1 MKKKIAPLLAV
12 VLMLVLGGCGETPPA
27 EGNGGFDG
35 PLEALVERIYEEK
48 DPGIGVGEIEIDLAD
63 AEAVQ
68 MFTGLSDASA
78 VEEVAVSE
86 ALIGSQA
93 YSLVL
98 VRVADVKDA
107 RSVAEAMRD
116 GIDPWKWICV
126 GADDVQVVASGD
138 VVMLIMVSSEL
149 SDSVTSKEIVEAFET
164 VTGGALDIAL

>member
-12 VLMLVLGGCGETPPA
+12 ILLLILGGCGGTPSV
-27 EGNGGFDG
+27 EGSKGFDG
-35 PLEALVERIYEEK
+35 PLEVLIERIYEEK
-48 DPGIGVGEIEIDLAD
+48 DPGIGVGEIVIDLAD
-63 AEAVQ
+63 AEAVR

-78 VEEVAVSE
+78 IEEVAVSE

-98 VRVADVKDA
+98 VRVAEEKDA
-107 RSVAEAMRD
+107 RDVAKGMRD
-116 GIDPWKWICV
+116 GNDTWKWIYV

-149 SDSVTSKEIVEAFET
+149 SDSVTSKEIAEAFET
-164 VTGGALDIAL
+164 VTGGAPDIAL